1 MRIFVFCFCVLSF
14 CGNNLIAQKK
24 AKAPVAEFKTTPSG
38 LKYKFYKDVPGQN
51 AKLDDVIITHMI
63 LKTSKDSILRST
75 FQEGNPIQAL
85 VSKPTFKGSLEE
97 AFTMLSPGDSALFL
111 VNADS
116 LFEKTFHTPLPPI
129 IAKGSYLKFILKVE
143 KVYDE
148 EQLKR
153 EQMEMGRKQFKADSV
168 LITDYIKAKGLN
180 ARRTASGLYYVQTE
194 KDIDGVSPKN
204 GQTVQVHYTGKLLN
218 GNVFDSSVQRG
229 TPFEFALGMGQV
241 IKGWDEGIALMKTG
255 EKGTLLI
262 PSSLGY
268 GPSGAGASIPPN
280 SVLIFDVQL
289 IGVK

>member
-1 MRIFVFCFCVLSF
+1 MRIFIYCLCLLAAGCAKKQV
-14 CGNNLIAQKK
+14 AQKV
-24 AKAPVAEFKTTPSG
+24 PVPEFQTTASG

-51 AKLDDVIITHMI
+51 AKLDDVIMMHMI

-75 FQEGNPIQAL
+75 FQEGKPIQAM

-97 AFTMLSPGDSALFL
+97 AFIMLSPGDSALFL
-111 VNADS
+111 ISADS
-116 LFEKTFHTPLPPI
+116 LFEKTIHAPMPPMI
-129 IAKGSYLKFILKVE
+129 EKGSYLKFVLKVE
-143 KVYDE
+143 KVYDQ

-153 EQMEMGRKQFKADSV
+153 EQQEMVAKQFKADSV
-168 LITDYIKAKGLN
+168 LITDYIKANGL
-180 ARRTASGLYYVQTE
+180 AAKRTSSGLYYAQTE
-194 KDIDGVSPKN
+194 KSKGTGISPKT

-229 TPFEFALGMGQV
+229 TPFEFVLGIGQV

-255 EKGTLLI
+255 EKGRLVI
-262 PSSLGY
+262 PSALGY

-280 SVLIFDVQL
+280 SVLIFDVEL